1 MAKKTAETTESGST
15 THFTKQEIS
24 MLYQL
29 SQSATINVKDMQIV
43 AELLNKC
50 LIYINSEN
58 KEN

>member
-1 MAKKTAETTESGST
+1 MAKKVETESGPT

-29 SQSATINVKDMQIV
+29 SQSGTISVKDMQVV

-50 LIYINSEN
+50 LDYINQ
-58 KEN
+58 K